1 MGGAPLL
8 LAMAVVMVDPGWESI
23 GPGQYRYII
32 QVTPEQFETL
42 KAERKLTSRIPEN
55 LRGQITE
62 VEIRF
67 GDGPLPR
74 PEIIAASGWQ
84 ETAFPV
90 SPQDY
95 PRPPDELQPN
105 TLRGQDGG
113 DGNFQIPSMSPSTSP
128 RTTPGTTPSTAPSTF
143 SNNGVPSTAPGNGGA
158 NRNPAAGPATDFQI
172 PTTSNTTR
180 SNTTRPSTTGNSTTG
195 NSTPS
200 DPYGPTPP
208 PSWSREAATNRNTA
222 ETNPAT
228 TSSDPR
234 FAATNSGNSQ
244 RGTDPPSMN
253 DGGVDRLGLS
263 EINRRGARQT
273 QPTST
278 QASNAPANS
287 DDTYKFWDRRS
298 GMTPAEQRQSDQR
311 LVAEVTS
318 NQAGQL
324 IDRSTLRPLAADD
337 PRFRQMLDYLV
348 RIGEI
353 TVTEERDLLDWAG
366 NLLSKERAGEAQR
379 NASRTAQLATNPA
392 TYPSSSLNTSTSS
405 DSRTLEEQRIRE
417 QLLQEQLATERLAR
431 ERLAQLGG
439 TVLPVANQS
448 AADQS
453 AVKQAIADQA
463 AGQRQLAADANRQA
477 EGATSRTGR
486 FSPSNEEPL
495 VRNQAQLESRPLI
508 NFFLLFSLVA
518 NAYLMLA
525 ISRLIRRYRN
535 LVATSRG
542 GNGSLSI

>member
-74 PEIIAASGWQ
+74 PEIIAASGLQ

-90 SPQDY
+90 APQDY

-105 TLRGQDGG
+105 TMRGQDGG
-113 DGNFQIPSMSPSTSP
+113 DSNFQIPSMSPSTSP
-128 RTTPGTTPSTAPSTF
+128 RTTPGTTPSTAPSTS
-143 SNNGVPSTAPGNGGA
+143 SNNGLPSTGPSSGGM

-172 PTTSNTTR
+172 PATPT
-180 SNTTRPSTTGNSTTG
+180 TTRPGTTRPNTTQPGTSGNNAST
-195 NSTPS
+195 

-208 PSWSREAATNRNTA
+208 PSWSREAATNRNAA
-222 ETNPAT
+222 ETNPAGA
-228 TSSDPR
+228 DPR
-234 FAATNSGNSQ
+234 FAATSSGNTQ
-244 RGTDPPSMN
+244 PGTDPPSMN
-253 DGGVDRLGLS
+253 AGGVDNRGLS
-263 EINRRGARQT
+263 EINRRGTRQI
-273 QPTST
+273 QPAST
-278 QASNAPANS
+278 QTLGSQTNSSQINS

-318 NQAGQL
+318 NQSGQL

-337 PRFRQMLDYLV
+337 PRFSQMLDYLV

-353 TVTEERDLLDWAG
+353 TVAEERDLLDWAE
-366 NLLSKERAGEAQR
+366 NLLSKERATEAQR
-379 NASRTAQLATNPA
+379 NTSRTAQLTTNPTTFPPA
-392 TYPSSSLNTSTSS
+392 SRNTSTSN

-431 ERLAQLGG
+431 ERLAQLGAAA
-439 TVLPVANQS
+439 LPTANQLAS
-448 AADQS
+448 NQPATDQT
-453 AVKQAIADQA
+453 AG
-463 AGQRQLAADANRQA
+463 GQRQPMVDANRQA
-477 EGATSRTGR
+477 EGTTSRTGR
-486 FSPSNEEPL
+486 LSPSDDEPL

-525 ISRLIRRYRN
+525 VSRLIRRYRN

-542 GNGSLSI
+542 SNGSLSI